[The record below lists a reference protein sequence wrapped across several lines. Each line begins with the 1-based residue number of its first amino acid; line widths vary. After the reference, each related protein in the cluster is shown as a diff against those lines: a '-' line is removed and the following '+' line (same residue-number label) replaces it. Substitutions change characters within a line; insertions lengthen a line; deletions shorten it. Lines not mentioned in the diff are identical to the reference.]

1 MKVAKASA
9 LALMLAIGLAVW
21 VGQYMTE
28 RRHVGNEP
36 LPPTQ
41 TAAPVAE
48 TNHATPT
55 ARPRS
60 TVRRASPKRA
70 TPSEVAPATVSASA
84 PELQQRLKPLL
95 NKGANMAIASQ
106 EFKDGEQ
113 FAIVAHAARNTQ
125 IPFMVLKHRVLEEGK
140 SLADAIQE
148 FKPELDAKA
157 EAARARVEAK
167 SDVAAVKG

>member
-21 VGQYMTE
+21 VGQYVTE
-28 RRHVGNEP
+28 RRYVGNEP
-36 LPPTQ
+36 LPPAQ

-48 TNHATPT
+48 TNHAAPTP
-55 ARPRS
+55 RPRS
-60 TVRRASPKRA
+60 TVGRASPKRA
-70 TPSEVAPATVSASA
+70 TPSDVAPATVSASA
-84 PELQQRLKPLL
+84 PELQQRLRPLL